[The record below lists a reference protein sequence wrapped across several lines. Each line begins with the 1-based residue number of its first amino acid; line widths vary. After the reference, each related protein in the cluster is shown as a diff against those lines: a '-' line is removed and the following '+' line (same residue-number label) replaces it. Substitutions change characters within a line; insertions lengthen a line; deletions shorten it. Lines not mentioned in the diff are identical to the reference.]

1 MIVKKKL
8 DGNSKIEVL
17 QNIASIAKD
26 EGIVIDS
33 RIYLKGLIERENEF
47 TTGIGNGVAI
57 PHCRCETIKE
67 IAIIICTL
75 KNKVSWESIDGQDV
89 DFVIALAI
97 PCENVDEQYLQIISK
112 LARNLIKKE
121 FVKELKSLDNENEI
135 LDKIKSTIN

>member
-33 RIYLKGLIERENEF
+33 RIYLRGLIERENEF